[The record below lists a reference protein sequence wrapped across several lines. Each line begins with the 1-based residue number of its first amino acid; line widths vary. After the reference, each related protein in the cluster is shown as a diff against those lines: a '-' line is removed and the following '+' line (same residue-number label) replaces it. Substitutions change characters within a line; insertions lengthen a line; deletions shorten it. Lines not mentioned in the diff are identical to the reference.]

1 MIFLSVPDNRFR
13 LSATLT
19 LQSAVPHLSHFCATI
34 PSALSHSTFTHQPI
48 YEIDPPEFST
58 GWHALDPSERFLP
71 EQGYQG
77 PYGARLTLP
86 RVLPSEI
93 RTFEVPM
100 GYKSKMAAFR
110 RVAWLAYKKLYD
122 VELLN
127 QFLLPLGSG
136 GISEWDGEG
145 DPEDERGKKKT
156 HGIEKGKGMDQMNP
170 WKGLASPTTSTI
182 EEAPASTDSAPD
194 GSASAA
200 LPQDTEPMRQIWYLS
215 RIGFDGI
222 APLHLFTLVPIN
234 PPESAEEGP
243 ILYYPRDGADRVT
256 PVRASIRPENDPDG
270 SAICIMST
278 TGAPSSAEDWQSAKV
293 QKAREYT
300 RMLFWAFNGSRMNWE
315 KLDFSYLLLPW
326 DPQLLREL
334 IDDDRLEAIPET
346 PPDHSWGSIREWRAS
361 AYQAEPRPVAIP
373 SPHSSSTL
381 NDSENATAPTG
392 ANLLQIQARL
402 FGEQYNYPSPL
413 PRVSGVHASALAITF
428 VRPTQHFGKGYRFVS
443 WRYENDAEGP
453 LTQDE
458 EAALWKRYKKGW
470 RREKEK
476 RLGASA
482 AETIREQ
489 EDAPVDED
497 AAKAKEEEEKR
508 EFFAEQVVWP
518 LMVVEPWPA
527 RTNFLI
533 PNSSTTTPRLG
544 RWKGK
549 SRALSSGRTRS
560 RSSVSPTTR
569 QPISTAQARLP
580 EEPETYLPRPN
591 SLLLLPEYTYITL
604 LSSTEIDYAML
615 LPSIL
620 RHVAVNVTASS
631 LRTTLFPFSFSPTAS
646 YRAISPSPSAAHSF
660 ILDGGSST
668 AESQITPPSN
678 ITLQL
683 SQIPIPLVATAI
695 LAPTASERHNYQRL
709 ETLGD
714 TLLKFLVGL
723 QLMAE
728 YPLWPEGYLTGR
740 KDAAVCNGRL
750 RKEARR
756 EGVEIGRWIIRG
768 AYFSFLPKLLQ
779 ESSFSFFLVPVFG
792 PL

>member
-1 MIFLSVPDNRFR
+1 M
-13 LSATLT
+13 
-19 LQSAVPHLSHFCATI
+19 
-34 PSALSHSTFTHQPI
+34 
-48 YEIDPPEFST
+48 
-58 GWHALDPSERFLP
+58 
-71 EQGYQG
+71 
-77 PYGARLTLP
+77 
-86 RVLPSEI
+86 
-93 RTFEVPM
+93 
-100 GYKSKMAAFR
+100 
-110 RVAWLAYKKLYD
+110 
-122 VELLN
+122 
-127 QFLLPLGSG
+127 
-136 GISEWDGEG
+136 
-145 DPEDERGKKKT
+145 
-156 HGIEKGKGMDQMNP
+156 
-170 WKGLASPTTSTI
+170 
-182 EEAPASTDSAPD
+182 
-194 GSASAA
+194 
-200 LPQDTEPMRQIWYLS
+200 
-215 RIGFDGI
+215 
-222 APLHLFTLVPIN
+222 
-234 PPESAEEGP
+234 
-243 ILYYPRDGADRVT
+243 
-256 PVRASIRPENDPDG
+256 
-270 SAICIMST
+270 
-278 TGAPSSAEDWQSAKV
+278 
-293 QKAREYT
+293 
-300 RMLFWAFNGSRMNWE
+300 
-315 KLDFSYLLLPW
+315 
-326 DPQLLREL
+326 
-334 IDDDRLEAIPET
+334 
-346 PPDHSWGSIREWRAS
+346 
-361 AYQAEPRPVAIP
+361 
-373 SPHSSSTL
+373 
-381 NDSENATAPTG
+381 
-392 ANLLQIQARL
+392 
-402 FGEQYNYPSPL
+402 
-413 PRVSGVHASALAITF
+413 
-428 VRPTQHFGKGYRFVS
+428 
-443 WRYENDAEGP
+443 
-453 LTQDE
+453 
-458 EAALWKRYKKGW
+458 
-470 RREKEK
+470 
-476 RLGASA
+476 
-482 AETIREQ
+482 
-489 EDAPVDED
+489 DED